1 MTRGLLTFVFALF
14 LGLNTLIAQHAII
27 PQPVNMETA
36 EGSVT
41 IESEIGLVLDQEN
54 ELINAMLANFTS
66 ELEPLGINFSSDS
79 GAESTAAALLRITL
93 KEEDSVKLGK
103 EGYELHLANG
113 VINLQAIEPAGVFNG
128 LQTFRQLLPQK
139 RVANEEGNYEPVV
152 IEGMRIV
159 DYPRF
164 GWRGLMLD
172 VSRHFF
178 TVEEVKDYI
187 DQMSKYKFNVFH
199 WHLTDDEGWRIEI
212 KAFPRLT
219 EVGAWRVERH
229 GRFGSQR
236 PYPKKNE
243 KATYGGFYTQEQV
256 KEVIAYAAERNVTI
270 IPEIDVPG
278 HSMALLAAY
287 PELSTRKELKFVN
300 PGSKFANWFDNGTF
314 EMTIENTLDPSNP
327 AVYAFLDM
335 IFGEIANL
343 FPAEYIHMGGDECYH
358 GYWERDEKVQ
368 AFMKKNEIKDSHEL
382 QSYFVKRV
390 EKIISGKGKKM
401 IGWDEILE
409 GGLADGA
416 AVMSWRGMQG
426 GIEAAR
432 SQHEV
437 VMTPK
442 EFVYLDYT
450 QGDYS
455 VENKIYDDLSLE
467 KAYSFDPMPNP
478 NLFVDIDPEL
488 ILGGQGNLWTEVIP
502 TLQYAYYMTYPR
514 AFALSE
520 ALWSPLAVKDY
531 KNFLGRTESHFD
543 RFDQAGRS
551 IAKTIYEP
559 EVKVKM
565 ESGKLMC
572 TLRTSFDDIEFR
584 YTIDNTYPVGMGK
597 KYTEAFVVPEGDLKL
612 RAQSYRNGQPI
623 GRMLIIDRKDLE
635 ARAK

>member
-1 MTRGLLTFVFALF
+1 MTRGFLTFVFALF
-14 LGLNTLIAQHAII
+14 MGLNALIAQHAII
-27 PQPVNMETA
+27 PQPVNMEAA

-41 IESEIGLVLDQEN
+41 IESEIGLILDQEN
-54 ELINAMLANFTS
+54 ELITTILANFTS
-66 ELEPLGINFSSDS
+66 ELKPLGIKVSSDS
-79 GAESTAAALLRITL
+79 GAESTAAALLRVTL
-93 KEEDSVKLGK
+93 KEEDSVTLGK

-139 RVANEEGNYEPVV
+139 RVANEEGNYEPVL

-256 KEVIAYAAERNVTI
+256 KEVIAYAAARNVTI

-300 PGSKFANWFDNGTF
+300 PGSKFANWFDDGTF

-335 IFGEIANL
+335 IFGEIADL
-343 FPAEYIHMGGDECYH
+343 FPADYIHMGGDECYH

-520 ALWSPLAVKDY
+520 ALWSPHAVKDY
-531 KNFLGRTESHFD
+531 KNFLARTETHFD

-572 TLRTSFDDIEFR
+572 TLRASFDDIEFR
-584 YTIDNTYPVGMGK
+584 YTIDNTYPVGLGK
-597 KYTEAFVVPEGDLKL
+597 KYTEAFAVPEGDLKL

-623 GRMLIIDRKDLE
+623 GRMLIIDRNDLE